1 VQGVLTNI
9 KIHKEH
15 VGTPRLVAEIELLF
29 RQLSASAASP
39 SLENVRQVIQSPAT
53 KLFVARDASERAISM
68 LTLVI
73 FRIPTGLRAITEDVV
88 VDVSVR
94 GKGVGKALTE
104 AAIEEARMLG
114 ARTIDLT
121 SRPSREA
128 ANRLYQNLG
137 FERRETHVYR
147 FLIRPE

>member
-1 VQGVLTNI
+1 M
-9 KIHKEH
+9 EH
-15 VGTPRLVAEIELLF
+15 VVTPRLVAEIDLLL

-39 SLENVRQVIQSPAT
+39 NLEHVRQVVRSPAT
-53 KLFVARDASERAISM
+53 KLFVARDASERAVGM

-73 FRIPTGLRAITEDVV
+73 FRLPTGLRAMIEDVV
-88 VDVSVR
+88 VDVSAR
-94 GKGVGKALTE
+94 GKGVGRALTK
-104 AAIEEARMLG
+104 AAIEQARMLG

-137 FERRETHVYR
+137 FERRETNVYR
-147 FLIRPE
+147 FMIPEQ

>member
-1 VQGVLTNI
+1 MTNVEI
-9 KIHKEH
+9 LGEH
-15 VGTPRLVAEIELLF
+15 VVTPRLVAEIELLV
-29 RQLSASAASP
+29 RQLSTSAVSP
-39 SLENVRQVIQSPAT
+39 SLENVRQVVQSPAI
-53 KLFVARDASERAISM
+53 KLFVARDASERAVGM

-73 FRIPTGLRAITEDVV
+73 FRVPTGLRAMIEDVV
-88 VDVSVR
+88 VDVLAR

-137 FERRETHVYR
+137 FERRETNVYR
-147 FLIRPE
+147 FTIPEQ